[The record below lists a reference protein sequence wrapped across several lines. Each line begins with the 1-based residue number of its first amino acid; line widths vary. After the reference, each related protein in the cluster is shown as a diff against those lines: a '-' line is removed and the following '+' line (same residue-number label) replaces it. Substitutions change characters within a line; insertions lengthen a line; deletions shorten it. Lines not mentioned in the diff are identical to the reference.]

1 MASWSCLWHCFG
13 TIAFQKI
20 CPVDEKVNPKDIGTH
35 IELCKDALNYVDDQ
49 TCLICDIEFDVLSK
63 ALKHIRT
70 EHQDI
75 IIVSASDTILPQ
87 NIKGEVKIEL
97 KEEFI
102 DENNLDV
109 DFKTTLNDPDNSNVN
124 MDIFDKP
131 EPIEITTIF
140 KCPICLKKY
149 LSYSDV
155 ETHISGFHRIP
166 LEVQRQSILGGVS
179 TAIIQ
184 ENL

>member
-1 MASWSCLWHCFG
+1 VSPNDF
-13 TIAFQKI
+13 
-20 CPVDEKVNPKDIGTH
+20 ETH
-35 IELCKDALNYVDDQ
+35 IELCKDALNYVDNQ

-75 IIVSASDTILPQ
+75 IIVSTSDTILQQ
-87 NIKGEVKIEL
+87 NIKGEVKIEI

-102 DENNLDV
+102 DENNLELDV
-109 DFKTTLNDPDNSNVN
+109 KTTLNDPDNANVN

-149 LSYSDV
+149 VSYSDV